1 MRKEGSA
8 AIPKDVDEYLA
19 SIPKEQRAA
28 LEKLR
33 RTIRSVAPNATE
45 KISYQMP
52 TFTYNGPL
60 VAFAAFKEH
69 CSFFPMNSSLLKKYK
84 DELRPYSLSTG
95 TIRFTIE
102 EPLPVSLV
110 KKFVK
115 IRVKE
120 NEAKARERLRRK

>member
-120 NEAKARERLRRK
+120 NEARAKARLRKK

>member
-1 MRKEGSA
+1 MKEESA
-8 AIPKDVDEYLA
+8 AVPKDVDEYLA
-19 SIPKEQRAA
+19 SIPKEQRAV

-33 RTIRSVAPNATE
+33 RTIRSVAPKATE

-69 CSFFPMNSSLLKKYK
+69 CSFFPMNSSLIQKHK
-84 DELRPYSLSTG
+84 DELKPYSTAAG
-95 TIRFTIE
+95 TIRFTVE
-102 EPLPVSLV
+102 KPLPVSLV
-110 KKFVK
+110 KKLVK